1 MRYILRRASP
11 SASFKKEPYNK
22 KDTGTRIRWKPDI
35 KVFTDIDI
43 PLEYYQETILRQSV
57 VNAGIKISFFAIKP
71 AKKSFDKYE
80 YCYENG
86 IVDYIKEFVG
96 DDAFLPCSFWQGER
110 KGRDRAD
117 LPEYKVKLN
126 VAL

>member
-11 SASFKKEPYNK
+11 SASLQKEPYNK

-57 VNAGIKISFFAIKP
+57 VNAGIKFILR
-71 AKKSFDKYE
+71 
-80 YCYENG
+80 N
-86 IVDYIKEFVG
+86 
-96 DDAFLPCSFWQGER
+96 QTGEE
-110 KGRDRAD
+110 
-117 LPEYKVKLN
+117 L
-126 VAL
+126 

>member
-1 MRYILRRASP
+1 M
-11 SASFKKEPYNK
+11 
-22 KDTGTRIRWKPDI
+22 
-35 KVFTDIDI
+35 FTDIDI

-57 VNAGIKISFFAIKP
+57 VNAGIKFVLRNQIGE
-71 AKKSFDKYE
+71 KSFDKYE

-96 DDAFLPCSFWQGER
+96 DDAFSSVQFWQGER

-126 VAL
+126 VALCFSNKNSLRSITIIPVFLNTAALPKKL